1 MRLLNYILYTI
12 LIVGAASIYL
22 TAAWAQENITTTPTP
37 HIKVSPPSNVQTLPN
52 PNFQYL
58 PQKAFVQTF
67 TPEVQPTTPT
77 AVIGPVPITPQGAV
91 VQQQPTAVV
100 SQPAIDYMS
109 IISTIIAAG
118 SGFMAK
124 MAHDKS
130 KKVQETARE
139 NSSAIVDSKVVQQ
152 ELARLLFEWNKPQA
166 EALNDSPST
175 KLESLKDEVKS
186 ATETATKA

>member
-1 MRLLNYILYTI
+1 MRLLNYILYTV
-12 LIVGAASIYL
+12 LIVGAASIYF
-22 TAAWAQENITTTPTP
+22 TASWAQENTTATPQ
-37 HIKVSPPSNVQTLPN
+37 IKVSPPSNVQTLPN

-77 AVIGPVPITPQGAV
+77 AVIGPVPITPQGQAAV
-91 VQQQPTAVV
+91 VTQQPTAVV

-152 ELARLLFEWNKPQA
+152 ELARLLFEWNKPEA
-166 EALNDSPST
+166 AALNDSPST
-175 KLESLKDEVKS
+175 KLESLKGEVKS

>member
-1 MRLLNYILYTI
+1 MRLLNYILYLV
-12 LIVGAASIYL
+12 LIVGFTSIYFTL
-22 TAAWAQENITTTPTP
+22 AWGQNTTAPPAVKPTVIVPAQTAP
-37 HIKVSPPSNVQTLPN
+37 QPN
-52 PNFQYL
+52 LQYL
-58 PQKAFVQTF
+58 PQKAYVQAYA
-67 TPEVQPTTPT
+67 PEVGIPVGGTPVQPLQSAGSFPTAITPT
-77 AVIGPVPITPQGAV
+77 P
-91 VQQQPTAVV
+91 VV
-100 SQPAIDYMS
+100 SAPAIDYMS

-175 KLESLKDEVKS
+175 KLESLKNEVKS